1 MNNFKFFINIIFIN
15 ILSLITSAKTS
26 QKIPIPNKL
35 RVQACMVL
43 QEKKYGE
50 NDNILNKFLE
60 SKSYVYPENPNK
72 IILLAM
78 AYCYDRMSNELATR
92 IINTNIKKIKIN
104 NPEIS
109 ELYNFEKYNYNDTQR
124 NEKIYNQ
131 FIPVFNVV
139 YKEITNRESYED
151 FWKNYKF
158 YFVHTPLFKFF
169 EVYLIINTIIVFY
182 LRIKNRA
189 KYIDES
195 QNEEESDDT
204 DEENKDIKDDSNK
217 DKSNSNNNNYR
228 KLKKRKGLSK
238 YKKD

>member
-78 AYCYDRMSNELATR
+78 AYCYDKMTDDLANY
-92 IINTNIKKIKIN
+92 INKVNINKLDIN
-104 NPEIS
+104 RNDIN
-109 ELYNFEKYNYNDTQR
+109 ELYNFENYDYNDTQM
-124 NEKIYNQ
+124 NEKIYNR
-131 FIPVFNVV
+131 FIPIFNSV
-139 YKEITNRESYED
+139 YKEMTNKENYQE
-151 FWKNYKF
+151 FWNNYQF
-158 YFVHTPLFKFF
+158 YFTKTKLWKFF
-169 EVYLIINTIIVFY
+169 VFYIFINIIIVFY
-182 LRIKNRA
+182 LRIKNRN
-189 KYIDES
+189 KFIDK
-195 QNEEESDDT
+195 SDNNN
-204 DEENKDIKDDSNK
+204 DEDEDEDIIENKESESNIN
-217 DKSNSNNNNYR
+217 DKNKHR
-228 KLKKRKGLSK
+228 KLKKKKGLTK
-238 YKKD
+238 NKND